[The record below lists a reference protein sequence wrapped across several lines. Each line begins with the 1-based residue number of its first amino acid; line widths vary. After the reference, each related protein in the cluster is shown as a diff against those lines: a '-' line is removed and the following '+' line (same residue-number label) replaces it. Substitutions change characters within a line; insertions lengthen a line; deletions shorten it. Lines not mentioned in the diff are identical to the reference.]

1 MRESR
6 AFYSGRAR
14 YVNRALNPALLMQ
27 TPPVYSP
34 PISEVWTDYNG
45 DAPYRDFTIS
55 GGQAANGDA
64 YVPGVWHFVAG
75 VAEYLHNDHLGTLRR
90 TTNGS
95 GSSSGLPGASR
106 IFTAFGERVTTGPID
121 RYGYV
126 GAFGYQQHSEFA
138 FLHVGARWYDPGS
151 GRFLQRD
158 PIGVR
163 GGSNA
168 YSYVWNAPTS
178 DVDPSGLMSIM
189 SMQGVMALIETEIAM
204 HGSYLV
210 TTGGITYKIIN
221 LVTMPNP
228 SGRNFMTTLVST
240 CGRFLHYTYTPNQ
253 AINVV
258 RTSGGIVLSPPTCGL
273 TGIEVVPFAALFTFW
288 ARRRR
293 HSLPRANRSWL
304 REVLGWCA
312 GFLPGSGRRGGLRQI
327 SPHSPAA
334 ILNEILLKLCEPL
347 MEDQRPQLDRQ
358 IEKMEVEAAVTEVV
372 GPHARRMATALKN
385 FYRFLSEGGESGRR
399 FRVTGIDYLVVERNE
414 RVLIR
419 KGFSDGASK
428 ETCAAS

>member
-1 MRESR
+1 MWLRKGTEAQGVRRRDYQAR
-6 AFYSGRAR
+6 ADI
-14 YVNRALNPALLMQ
+14 L
-27 TPPVYSP
+27 
-34 PISEVWTDYNG
+34 
-45 DAPYRDFTIS
+45 
-55 GGQAANGDA
+55 
-64 YVPGVWHFVAG
+64 
-75 VAEYLHNDHLGTLRR
+75 
-90 TTNGS
+90 
-95 GSSSGLPGASR
+95 
-106 IFTAFGERVTTGPID
+106 TAFGERVTTGSID

-126 GAFGYQQHSEFA
+126 GAFGYQQHTEFP

-189 SMQGVMALIETEIAM
+189 SMQRVMALIETEIAM
-204 HGSYLV
+204 HGSFLV
-210 TTGGITYKIIN
+210 TTGGITYK
-221 LVTMPNP
+221 VTNM
-228 SGRNFMTTLVST
+228 FTTHAGQKFTTVLVSS
-240 CGRFLHYTYTPNQ
+240 CGRLFYTYTPNQ

-258 RTSGGIVLSPPTCGL
+258 RTSGGIVLSPAQPSCGV
-273 TGIEVVPFAALFTFW
+273 TGIEAVPFAALFAFW
-288 ARRRR
+288 ASRRR
-293 HSLPRANRSWL
+293 HSSPRTNRSWL

-312 GFLPGSGRRGGLRQI
+312 GFLSGSGRRGGLRQI

-334 ILNEILLKLCEPL
+334 ILNGILLKLCEPL

-372 GPHARRMATALKN
+372 GPYPRRIARALKN
-385 FYRFLSEGGESGRR
+385 LYFFLSDEGGNGRR
-399 FRVTGIDYLVVERNE
+399 ARLNGIDYLIVERN
-414 RVLIR
+414 RGVLIR